1 MEGEDRMNKYEG
13 HNICV
18 ECKSDEIPVSAIESG
33 EVGLTDYFF
42 SCSQCDFSW
51 YVAVRTDEHE
61 DGASAG
67 IDFAGWLDEDGNLTW
82 ERGDEE

>member
-1 MEGEDRMNKYEG
+1 MIDTDKYEG

-18 ECKSDEIPVSAIESG
+18 ECKSDEIPVSATESG

-61 DGASAG
+61 DGGSAG
-67 IDFAGWLDEDGNLTW
+67 IDFAGWLGEDGNLTW
-82 ERGDEE
+82 ERGEQE